1 MDRGDGGGTARGGGR
16 SPSARVEYG
25 DGDVRM
31 WSMAT
36 PRHSTITPAGRGSRM
51 IRLGRVLGRFDS
63 GYEVSAVKL
72 PG

>member
-1 MDRGDGGGTARGGGR
+1 
-16 SPSARVEYG
+16 
-25 DGDVRM
+25 M

-51 IRLGRVLGRFDS
+51 IRLGRVLDRFDS

-72 PG
+72 PADLAEFGWEPLRFCALEDALSE